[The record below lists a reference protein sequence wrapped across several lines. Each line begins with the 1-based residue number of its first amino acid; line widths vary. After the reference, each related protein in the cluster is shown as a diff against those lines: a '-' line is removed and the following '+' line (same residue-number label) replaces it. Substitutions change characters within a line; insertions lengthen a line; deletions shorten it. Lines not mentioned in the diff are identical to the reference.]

1 MSVGVSLRLAAWG
14 GLFHDSMHRLT
25 KCERDELRREVQ
37 ELRKNRC
44 RELILLHEGEYKI
57 HNPTPPPNKYIGLCI
72 NENI

>member
-14 GLFHDSMHRLT
+14 ELFLDLMRRPT
-25 KCERDELRREVQ
+25 ECERDELRREVQ
-37 ELRKNRC
+37 ELRQNRG

-57 HNPTPPPNKYIGLCI
+57 HNPTPPPNKHIGLCI

>member
-25 KCERDELRREVQ
+25 ECERDELRWRVGSCGTLPDTPQ
-37 ELRKNRC
+37 GYDR
-44 RELILLHEGEYKI
+44 I

-72 NENI
+72 NEDI